1 MNNQNLQRVRLAK
14 SKNAQLKTR
23 VETVKE
29 ILEKFL
35 DDDEDMKAMNLTAKQ
50 QTHRTT
56 SGGPVG
62 LVASPDPFGSFIQQ
76 QQHPGQDVPVS
87 PRSSSSSS
95 SSSSVDEDVQEVEM
109 LLEAYFLQLDNT
121 FNRFVV
127 IIVQTK
133 VLYWFR
139 LQALNEYIDSAEDLI
154 IIEQDNHRNQ
164 LLRVGIIWIQGSND
178 DCCVLCCSWS

>member
-1 MNNQNLQRVRLAK
+1 
-14 SKNAQLKTR
+14 
-23 VETVKE
+23 VKE

-56 SGGPVG
+56 SIGPVG
-62 LVASPDPFGSFIQQ
+62 LVASPDPFGGFIQQ
-76 QQHPGQDVPVS
+76 QHRAQDVPVS
-87 PRSSSSSS
+87 PRSPSSSS

-121 FNRFVV
+121 F
-127 IIVQTK
+127 
-133 VLYWFR
+133 
-139 LQALNEYIDSAEDLI
+139 I

-164 LLRVGIIWIQGSND
+164 LLRVRIIWMKVVMRI
-178 DCCVLCCSWS
+178 VVFVF